1 MKRALQFA
9 WLLLLATV
17 ATIASAQVVS
27 VQATVTDPN
36 GIPYASGT
44 VSTSLVSAQ
53 PEFLNGVQYT
63 PPPVVGLSATGR
75 LNLQLADNNVLQPAG
90 STYSLTVCSA
100 TNGTVPPFSRTP
112 TCFTASGLVVTGT
125 FMDLSSLLSSQS
137 SALNVGSISS
147 WSQIKA
153 VLTGTCNNTTAVFG
167 DGSCQT
173 PAGGGN
179 VSNSGTPTSGQI
191 GVWTSATQLSGQTV
205 SQDCSMSS
213 LGVFTCT
220 KTNNVAFAPSAT
232 TDTTN
237 ASNISSGTLPV
248 ARFPSFTAHALLFG
262 SGSTGSPSLLVSPTS
277 NGNCMVS
284 FNVVSSAAVDPTC
297 TVPGITVNAQSGNYT
312 LNTNVADRAAFLKF
326 SGGTSATLTLCQIA
340 ATCANNYPFVVQ
352 NMNTG
357 DITIAANAAD
367 FVDGVA
373 STTLA
378 SGYSAFIYQ
387 DSTSA
392 PGHWFTVKFDSVT
405 ATNGIYVV
413 QYSGSGS
420 NAAGTPTANGTKLWS
435 YISPQTVVNSTNVIY
450 AINVADNTAN
460 LYNLAILDN
469 LGNIICQTGAVA
481 GTSFAPATG
490 QRTLAWASPC
500 SVYANR
506 RYYVA
511 YTGTVATANLGGS
524 TLKYSRLCA
533 GAPASGGATVNAV
546 WTAPPVVPPA
556 DSVNLSC
563 TDIIFGV
570 AQ

>member
-1 MKRALQFA
+1 MKRTLQFA
-9 WLLLLATV
+9 WLLLLAT
-17 ATIASAQVVS
+17 AAAAQVVS

-63 PPPVVGLSATGR
+63 PPPVAGLSSTGR
-75 LNLQLADNNVLQPAG
+75 LNLQLADNKVLQPAG

-248 ARFPSFTAHALLFG
+248 ARFPAFTAHAILFG
-262 SGSTGSPSLLVSPTS
+262 SGSTGSPSLLASPSS

-284 FNVVSSAAVDPTC
+284 FNVVSSIAVDPTC

-340 ATCANNYPFVVQ
+340 TTCANNYPFVVQ

-413 QYSGSGS
+413 QYSGSGA
-420 NAAGTPTANGTKLWS
+420 NPAGTPTANGTKLWS
-435 YISPQTVVNSTNVIY
+435 YITPQSVVNSTNVIY

-460 LYNLAILDN
+460 LYNLAILDS

-481 GTSFAPATG
+481 GTTFAPATG

-524 TLKYSRLCA
+524 TLKYSKLCA
-533 GAPASGGATVNAV
+533 GAPTSGGTTVNAV
-546 WTAPPVVPPA
+546 WTTPPIVPPA